1 MNAVAHSLVTN
12 DFPPGPWLL
21 TLLHGERYALPVPW
35 LREVLKGHPADPIP
49 GGPPALLGV
58 MHLRG
63 EVLPVLDL
71 RIPLS
76 LPPHDPAQAGTLVIV
91 DVNHESFA
99 LRVDSV
105 ADVVKIAPDAIE
117 PHHIGV
123 HPPALCGFS
132 RLAQGLV
139 QMIDPRALLPVAEV
153 AADQG

>member
-1 MNAVAHSLVTN
+1 MNAAVHSPI
-12 DFPPGPWLL
+12 DAEFPPGPWLL
-21 TLLHGERYALPVPW
+21 TLLNGERYALPVPW
-35 LREVLKGHPADPIP
+35 LREVLRSHPADPIP

-76 LPPHDPAQAGTLVIV
+76 LPPHDPTLAGTLVIV

-99 LRVDSV
+99 LRVDGV

-117 PHHIGV
+117 PHHIGA
-123 HPPALCGFS
+123 HPPALCGFA

-153 AADQG
+153 VE